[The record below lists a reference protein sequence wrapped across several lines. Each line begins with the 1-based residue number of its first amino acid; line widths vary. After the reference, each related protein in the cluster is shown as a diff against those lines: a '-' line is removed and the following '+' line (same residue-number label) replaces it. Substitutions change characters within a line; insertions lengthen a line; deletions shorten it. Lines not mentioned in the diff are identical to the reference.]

1 MPAAMPAQRALRR
14 ATVWMLLLCLALLA
28 GCNALPGGQAAGDLN
43 GVQAALSTPTTTP
56 TAARDTESASDLRR
70 QYLIRYTVDQMMSGM
85 SLDEKL
91 GQMFLIETTYKSYTW
106 DVNNMVVGMH
116 AGAMI
121 VYAQNITDW
130 QQLHDYLASIQ
141 AHAAIPMIVSMDEEG
156 GDVDRLGYL
165 KLDPPLPSAQALAAT
180 GAPKAAYNAGVTA
193 AKEMTA
199 LGINTNLAPVVDVRT
214 TPAAI
219 EWTRLF
225 GNDPAT
231 VDRYAGAFLHGLQ
244 DNSVIGC
251 LKHWPGI
258 GSITLD
264 PHKTLP
270 TLDRTMSQMQST
282 EFAAFKG
289 LLADDPGMIMVTH
302 VIVPEI
308 DPNLPATL
316 SPAVVQGTLRDKLG
330 YDGVVMTDS
339 LYMEGIA
346 LHYTLPQAA
355 VMSVE
360 AGDDLLEGAFDTYS
374 MRGMIQAIK
383 DAMSAGRISQARIDQ
398 SVRRILTLKAR
409 FGLIP
414 LQDPHYNHGAGLALG
429 ASGAPLANADL
440 PHAA

>member
-1 MPAAMPAQRALRR
+1 MPARATATYRR
-14 ATVWMLLLCLALLA
+14 ATVWLLLLSLALLA
-28 GCNALPGGQAAGDLN
+28 GCNALSGRQPSSGLN
-43 GVQAALSTPTTTP
+43 GVEAALPSPTAPRASTTP
-56 TAARDTESASDLRR
+56 GSASDLRR
-70 QYLIRYTVDQMMSGM
+70 ELLIRYTVDQLMKGM
-85 SLDEKL
+85 TLDEKL

-141 AHAAIPMIVSMDEEG
+141 AHARIPMIVSMDEEG
-156 GDVDRLGYL
+156 GDVDRLGFL

-180 GAPKAAYNAGVTA
+180 GNPKAAYNAGVTA
-193 AKEMTA
+193 AREMTA
-199 LGINTNLAPVVDVRT
+199 LGINTNLAPEVDVRT

-244 DNSVIGC
+244 DNGVIGC

-270 TLDRTMSQMQST
+270 TIDRTMAQLQST
-282 EFAAFKG
+282 EFASFKG

-316 SPAVVQGTLRDKLG
+316 SPKVVQGTLRDKLG
-330 YDGVVMTDS
+330 YQGVVMTDS
-339 LYMEGIA
+339 LYMQGIA

-383 DAMSAGRISQARIDQ
+383 NAMNSGQISQARIDQ
-398 SVRRILTLKAR
+398 SVRRILTLKVR

-414 LQDPHYNHGAGLALG
+414 LEDPHVIHGVALH
-429 ASGAPLANADL
+429 ASTIPLADADL
-440 PHAA
+440 PRSV

>member
-1 MPAAMPAQRALRR
+1 MPRQRALRR
-14 ATVWMLLLCLALLA
+14 ATIWLLLLSLALLA
-28 GCNALPGGQAAGDLN
+28 GCNMLATGAPSDDLN
-43 GVQAALSTPTTTP
+43 GVRAVLPSP
-56 TAARDTESASDLRR
+56 TATHAATHGSASASELRR
-70 QYLIRYTVDQMMSGM
+70 QFLIRYTVDQMMRGM

-141 AHAAIPMIVSMDEEG
+141 ANAAIPMLVSMDEEG

-165 KLDPPLPSAQALAAT
+165 KLDPPLPSAQTLAAT
-180 GAPKAAYNAGVTA
+180 GDPKAAYNAGVTA
-193 AKEMTA
+193 AKEMLA

-225 GNDPAT
+225 GDDPAT

-244 DNSVIGC
+244 DNGVIGC

-282 EFAAFKG
+282 EFAAFEG
-289 LLADDPGMIMVTH
+289 LLKDDPGMIMVTH
-302 VIVPEI
+302 VIVPGI

-339 LYMEGIA
+339 LYMQGIA

-374 MRGMIQAIK
+374 MRSMIQAIK
-383 DAMSAGRISQARIDQ
+383 DAMNAGQISQARIDQ

-409 FGLIP
+409 FGMIP
-414 LQDPHYNHGAGLALG
+414 LQDPHYKHGAGLALS
-429 ASGAPLANADL
+429 ATGAPLAVADL

>member
-1 MPAAMPAQRALRR
+1 MPWQRALRR
-14 ATVWMLLLCLALLA
+14 ATIWLLLLSLALLA
-28 GCNALPGGQAAGDLN
+28 GCNMLTSGAPSDDLN
-43 GVQAALSTPTTTP
+43 GVRAVLPSP
-56 TAARDTESASDLRR
+56 TATHAAKPGNASASELRR
-70 QYLIRYTVDQMMSGM
+70 QFLIRYTVDQMMRGM

-141 AHAAIPMIVSMDEEG
+141 ANAAIPMLVSMDEEG

-165 KLDPPLPSAQALAAT
+165 KLDTPLPSAQTLAAT
-180 GAPKAAYNAGVTA
+180 GDPKAAYNAGVTA
-193 AKEMTA
+193 AKEMLA

-225 GNDPAT
+225 GDDPAT

-244 DNSVIGC
+244 DNGVIGC

-282 EFAAFKG
+282 EFAAFEG
-289 LLADDPGMIMVTH
+289 LLKDDPGMIMVTH
-302 VIVPEI
+302 VIVPGI

-339 LYMEGIA
+339 LYMQGIA

-374 MRGMIQAIK
+374 MRSMIQAIK
-383 DAMSAGRISQARIDQ
+383 DAMNAGQISQARIDQ

-409 FGLIP
+409 FGMIP
-414 LQDPHYNHGAGLALG
+414 LQDPHYKHGAGLAHHS
-429 ASGAPLANADL
+429 ATGAPLADADL

>member
-1 MPAAMPAQRALRR
+1 MPANRTLRR
-14 ATVWMLLLCLALLA
+14 ATIWMLLLGIVLLA
-28 GCNALPGGQAAGDLN
+28 GCSAFAGAGSQATSGLN
-43 GVQAALSTPTTTP
+43 GVNAALPSPTAHGGKSPPTTNTNW
-56 TAARDTESASDLRR
+56 RR
-70 QYLIRYTVDQMMSGM
+70 ELVIRQTVDQMMRHM
-85 SLDEKL
+85 TLDEKL

-106 DVNNMVVGMH
+106 DVDNMVVGMH

-141 AHAAIPMIVSMDEEG
+141 SHAAIPMIVSMDEEG

-165 KLDPPLPSAQALAAT
+165 KLNAPLPSAQYLAST
-180 GAPKAAYNAGVTA
+180 GDPRAAYNAGVTA
-193 AKEMTA
+193 AREMTA

-214 TPAAI
+214 TPAAV

-225 GNDPAT
+225 GDDPAT
-231 VDRYAGAFLHGLQ
+231 VDRYAGAFLNGLQ
-244 DNSVIGC
+244 DNGVIGC

-258 GSITLD
+258 GSVTLD

-270 TLDRTMSQMQST
+270 TIDRTMDQLQST
-282 EFAAFKG
+282 EFAAFEG
-289 LLADDPGMIMVTH
+289 LLADDPGMVMVTH

-308 DPNLPATL
+308 DRNLPATL

-339 LYMEGIA
+339 LYMKGIS
-346 LHYTLPQAA
+346 LKWTLPQAA
-355 VMSVE
+355 VMAVQ
-360 AGDDLLEGAFDTYS
+360 AGDDLLEGAYDTYS
-374 MRGMIQAIK
+374 MRGMINALHTAI
-383 DAMSAGRISQARIDQ
+383 DAGQISRARIDQ

-414 LQDPHYNHGAGLALG
+414 LNDPHVIQGERAQS
-429 ASGAPLANADL
+429 SGSPLADADL
-440 PHAA
+440 PWDAS